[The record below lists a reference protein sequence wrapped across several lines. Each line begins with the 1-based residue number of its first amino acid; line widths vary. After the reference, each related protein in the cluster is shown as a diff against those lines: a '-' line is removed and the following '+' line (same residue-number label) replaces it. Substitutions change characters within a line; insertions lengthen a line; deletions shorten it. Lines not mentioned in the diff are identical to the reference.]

1 MSAASI
7 LIAALGGY
15 VGMVVVAGTVGSLI
29 LRRLDARDARRAE
42 QQAPGATIISLN
54 AYRRADCE
62 SSRRPVA

>member
-1 MSAASI
+1 VSTVQI
-7 LIAALGGY
+7 LVGALGGY
-15 VGMVVVAGTVGSLI
+15 VGMVVVAGTVGSFI

-42 QQAPGATIISLN
+42 RDAPGATVVSLN